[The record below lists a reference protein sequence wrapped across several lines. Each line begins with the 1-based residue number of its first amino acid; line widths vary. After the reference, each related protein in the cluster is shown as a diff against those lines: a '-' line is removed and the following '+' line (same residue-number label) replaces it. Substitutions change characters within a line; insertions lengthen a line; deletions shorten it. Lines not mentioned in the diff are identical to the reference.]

1 MTLSAIE
8 AAFRK
13 LPILP
18 SEEWRLP
25 SVVDGLAGIAEA
37 NSKPTPAQPSRA
49 GRAAVR
55 EQLDGIAHQCNDLA
69 NALASLSQGALDAL
83 ADAGMLQIAPGLQ
96 THAGL
101 QSILRKVSE
110 VAQNANADCLPES
123 ANGRQRNYL
132 AGGVA
137 AILAKDYWRLTGK
150 KPTRANRAKTSRE
163 SEEYSPFYELVKD
176 VFLATGI
183 EASPA
188 AYAKEA
194 VAGFMEEKAE

>member
-1 MTLSAIE
+1 MTRSTIE

-18 SEEWRLP
+18 SEEWRVP
-25 SVVDGLAGIAEA
+25 AVVDGLAAIAEA
-37 NSKPTPAQPSRA
+37 NSKPTPAQPSKA

-69 NALASLSQGALDAL
+69 NALGSLSHGARDAL
-83 ADAGMLQIAPGLQ
+83 ADAGMLQIVPGLQ

-101 QSILRKVSE
+101 QEILRKVSE
-110 VAQNANADCLPES
+110 VAQNANTDCLPES

-137 AILAKDYWRLTGK
+137 AMLAKDYWRLTGK
-150 KPTRANRAKTSRE
+150 KPTLITPSDSDDGHKK
-163 SEEYSPFYELVKD
+163 YSPFITLTMDIFE
-176 VFLATGI
+176 AIGI
-183 EASPA
+183 DGKPEH
-188 AYAKEA
+188 YAKEA
-194 VAGFMEEKAE
+194 KENFRPENA